1 MVSNAMDPLGSAQMR
16 QVMSGA
22 LQRLASKIDPRS
34 VLPNEPIAAD
44 PWIVS
49 SLLQKSIRR
58 GETEIAQRAAH
69 TLFRFRGSAIWR
81 RFMVIVFED
90 VGIGSADA
98 VIMTVAAGSDAIW
111 RKECGGDL
119 RVAACLAGL
128 LADAPK
134 DRTADYLV
142 GAKDHPALATFA
154 QAMAN
159 ASIEVILSSVRDE
172 TLALPHRAVAV
183 CFASGLGGEGATDKG
198 DLDAL
203 LASFRKLGVPEDLVV
218 ASAIGAAR
226 TREPITVIVP
236 LIWLAAQASEETRVC
251 DFPVPLRVMTG
262 GVPLYALDEHT
273 RLGRQAIWRFACEN
287 DEVRTC
293 LERFVPAGQRRR
305 AANVAAFYVDA
316 APAAK
321 RLVWDQSS
329 ALEAFGIERDLL
341 VAGVTADGIGPLL
354 GAMRANLGHLNEL
367 RADILVRSQA
377 AMARDRGAV
386 Q

>member
-1 MVSNAMDPLGSAQMR
+1 MR
-16 QVMSGA
+16 DA
-22 LQRLASKIDPRS
+22 LSEARQRLAREIDSHS
-34 VLPNEPIAAD
+34 VLPNKPIAAD

-58 GETEIAQRAAH
+58 GEREIAQRAAF
-69 TLFRFRGSAIWR
+69 TLFKLRGSAIWR

-98 VIMTVAAGSDAIW
+98 VIMTVAAGSDAAW

-119 RVAACLAGL
+119 RVAVYLAGL

-134 DRTADYLV
+134 DRTTNYLC
-142 GAKDHPALATFA
+142 GAKDHPALTTFA
-154 QAMAN
+154 LAMAN

-183 CFASGLGGEGATDKG
+183 CFASGLGGEGAMSKG
-198 DLDAL
+198 DLPAL
-203 LASFRKLGVPEDLVV
+203 LATFREMGAPEDLVV
-218 ASAIGAAR
+218 ATAIGAAR

-236 LIWLAAQASEETRVC
+236 LICLATQASREVRVC
-251 DFPVPLRVMTG
+251 DFPVPLLVMAG

-273 RLGRQAIWRFACEN
+273 RLGRQAVWRFACEN

-293 LERFVPAGQRRR
+293 LERFVPAGRRRR
-305 AANVAAFYVDA
+305 AANVASFYVDA
-316 APAAK
+316 APLAN
-321 RLVWDQSS
+321 RLVWDQS
-329 ALEAFGIERDLL
+329 ATLEAFGVERDLL
-341 VAGVTADGIGPLL
+341 HAGVAADGIGALL

-367 RADILVRSQA
+367 RTEVLARSQTLPA
-377 AMARDRGAV
+377 ATAENRGAV
-386 Q
+386 R